1 MFNIVHNVTANNVG
15 SKTLF
20 NPGFINI
27 LAVYTNKHHSRLKIC
42 TVKNILQA
50 SQGQGPG
57 QNKKSYTAPNVKKTP
72 TQTKWNNISSLLGKI
87 LSSGS
92 TDSCNL
98 GDYLTVICVY
108 AFTLK
113 LVKKHEDLHEFFLVV
128 CCAQYFPLS

>member
-42 TVKNILQA
+42 TVKNIVQA

-57 QNKKSYTAPNVKKTP
+57 QNKKSYTAPNVKKTLHKQNGTIFP
-72 TQTKWNNISSLLGKI
+72 RCLKKSFQVGALIP
-87 LSSGS
+87 
-92 TDSCNL
+92 
-98 GDYLTVICVY
+98 VIWE
-108 AFTLK
+108 TI
-113 LVKKHEDLHEFFLVV
+113 
-128 CCAQYFPLS
+128 